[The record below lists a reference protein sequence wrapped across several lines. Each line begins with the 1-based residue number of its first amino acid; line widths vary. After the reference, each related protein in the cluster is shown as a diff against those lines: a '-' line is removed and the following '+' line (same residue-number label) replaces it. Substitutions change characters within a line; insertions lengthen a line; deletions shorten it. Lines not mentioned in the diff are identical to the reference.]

1 MEPFISQF
9 ISHVDQC
16 FATRSADNIV
26 SSLPLDETHPFYGPL
41 GQALALSNP
50 ADLSSSNIQSRLT
63 TFPGELKEN
72 LSTLISALLRNIRG
86 ETDDHEVE
94 QEERA
99 YRKFSRLQQI
109 YSEANKIFGLPDTE
123 PSASYAFL
131 NPFIKSLSQKV
142 RQSSDAAAS
151 LSTYPLRHP
160 KSARSIRDATRQLI
174 ERSMQIAS
182 VPMSEVEWNNA
193 RDQQHAVGDI
203 IWPLANELFRIYA
216 QRKLHTQST
225 ELQKSLH
232 NLIPPEDKRLA
243 SRQRSIRVTDVCQS
257 YYWRGKLGVVLL
269 DMRGAAFWL
278 QKAWATCPQDTS
290 GEKQRRSIIIR
301 LIPVN
306 ILLGRLP
313 SPKILETYDL
323 PQFTLL
329 IDSFRTGN
337 IALWRRV
344 LEEHREWFRRRNIWL
359 ILYERGEI
367 LLWRNLFR
375 QALKLYYRAD
385 PMANKGRCPTW
396 IFIAAAS
403 QAFAGSGEIEDAT
416 IGIEDIIVI
425 VSSLIDQSLILGYL
439 SYSHKQLVMK
449 PSQDGMGGF
458 PKVAE
463 VLPRRIESTQ

>member
-1 MEPFISQF
+1 MEPLISQF

-16 FATRSADNIV
+16 FAARSADNIV

-41 GQALALSNP
+41 VQALALSNP
-50 ADLSSSNIQSRLT
+50 AALASSNIHPRLT
-63 TFPGELKEN
+63 TLPGELKEN

-86 ETDDHEVE
+86 ETDDHDVD

-99 YRKFSRLQQI
+99 YRKFNRLQQI
-109 YSEANKIFGLPDTE
+109 YSEANKIFGLSDAEGST
-123 PSASYAFL
+123 SYAFL
-131 NPFIKSLSQKV
+131 NPLIKHLSQKIS
-142 RQSSDAAAS
+142 QSSDAAAS

-182 VPMSEVEWNNA
+182 VPMSELEWNNA
-193 RDQQHAVGDI
+193 REQQHAVGDI

-232 NLIPPEDKRLA
+232 NLIPPEDERLT
-243 SRQRSIRVTDVCQS
+243 SRQNSIRVTDVCQS

-269 DMRGAAFWL
+269 DMRGAVFWL

-290 GEKQRRSIIIR
+290 GWKQRRR
-301 LIPVN
+301 VKTVN
-306 ILLGRLP
+306 LLLGRLP
-313 SPKILETYDL
+313 CPKTLETYDL
-323 PQFTLL
+323 PQFRPL

-337 IALWRRV
+337 IPLWRRV
-344 LEEHREWFRRRNIWL
+344 LEEHREWFRRRSIWL
-359 ILYERGEI
+359 VLYERGEI

-375 QALKLYYRAD
+375 QALKLYYRVD
-385 PMANKGRCPTW
+385 PMASKGRCPTW

-403 QAFAGSGEIEDAT
+403 QAFAGSSEIEDAT
-416 IGIEDIIVI
+416 IEIEDIIVI
-425 VSSLIDQSLILGYL
+425 VSSLIDQASPP
-439 SYSHKQLVMK
+439 H
-449 PSQDGMGGF
+449 D
-458 PKVAE
+458 A
-463 VLPRRIESTQ
+463 